1 MKVAIIGCG
10 FAGMMH
16 ANGYSQLEGVKIA
29 GCCDIVPEKARE
41 LASRFGTEA
50 FTDLRE
56 MLESIQPDIVSV
68 CTLEKEHAFAAMA
81 ALESGAH
88 VLCEKMLASSL
99 DEAKAMV
106 QRAKEKGKLLA
117 TQFNYRHI
125 PSVLWLKSLLS
136 DSVLGEPLLVTLTTH
151 SYCHHHGVDLLRF
164 LFGEIV
170 SVQATMRGERSD
182 VPYKGWEGIT
192 DDLLYIPSK
201 AFGAI
206 LNFENGLVAVVA
218 SSFLHRLD
226 DLMLELNLVTTKG
239 RLSLR
244 RMRQGN
250 ICGDLDTNLDL
261 SGAPPF
267 PEPVPFLATFALS
280 VQNFVKAVMG
290 EPAIIATGED
300 GLKAMEIEKAL
311 LTAVRTGQIVS
322 LTTTPPNY

>member
-16 ANGYSQLEGVKIA
+16 AKGYSQLEGVKIA

-41 LASRFGTEA
+41 LASRFGAEA
-50 FTDLRE
+50 FNDLEE
-56 MLESIQPDIVSV
+56 MLEVIRPDIVSV
-68 CTLEKEHAFAAMA
+68 CTLEKDHAFAAMA
-81 ALESGAH
+81 ALKSGAH

-106 QRAKEKGKLLA
+106 QTAKEKGKLLA

-125 PSVLWLKSLLS
+125 PSIRWLKSLLS
-136 DSVLGEPLLVTLTTH
+136 DGVLGEPLLVTLQTH
-151 SYCHHHGVDLLRF
+151 SYCHHHSVDLLRF

-170 SVQATMRGERSD
+170 SVQATMRGERSE
-182 VPYKGWEGIT
+182 VPYKGWEGIS
-192 DDLLYIPSK
+192 DDLLYIPPK
-201 AFGAI
+201 AFGSI
-206 LNFENGLVAVVA
+206 LHFESGLIAVVA
-218 SSFLHRLD
+218 GSFLHQLD
-226 DLMLELNLVTTKG
+226 DLMLELNLVTAKG

-267 PEPVPFLATFALS
+267 PEPVPFLDTFPLS

-290 EPAIIATGED
+290 EPAIFATGDD

-322 LTTTPPNY
+322 LATKPPS